1 MIRPTAAID
10 RLPPIVR
17 ATVYALLAAFFF
29 SGMSIFIR
37 QASFELHPT
46 VIVFFRNFLALA
58 CMVPWLMRAGV
69 GAMRTERIGMF
80 GLRSLLGLIGMTSG
94 FWAVTLIPIAQA
106 TALSFTSPIFA
117 TIGAAL
123 ILGEVVRL
131 RRWTAVIIGFWGA
144 MIVVVGNSGGVA
156 GLGAL
161 ELGVLLALL
170 NAFIMA
176 ANKLVLKSLTRT
188 ERPEAIVT
196 YMVLLLTPLSLVPA
210 LFFWEWPSLEGWLWL
225 ICLALAGTLG
235 HLCITRSF
243 QSAEVTVVL
252 PFDFA
257 RLPISA
263 ALAFLIFA
271 EIPTFWTVLG
281 GLVIFGATFYIARR
295 EAHLAK
301 QAEAEAAKAREATA
315 AGD

>member
-1 MIRPTAAID
+1 MTSPTVLID
-10 RLPPIVR
+10 RLPTVMR

-37 QASFELHPT
+37 LASEELHPT
-46 VIVFFRNFLALA
+46 VIVFFRNLLALA
-58 CMVPWLMRAGV
+58 WMIPWLMSSGL
-69 GAMRTERIGMF
+69 GAMRTERMGMF
-80 GLRSLLGLIGMTSG
+80 GLRAILGLIGMTSG

-123 ILGEVVRL
+123 ILGEVVRM
-131 RRWTAVIIGFWGA
+131 RRWTAILVGFWGA
-144 MIVVVGNSGGVA
+144 MIVVVGNAGGFG

-161 ELGVLLALL
+161 EIGVILALINSL
-170 NAFIMA
+170 IMA

-188 ERPEAIVT
+188 ESSEAIVT
-196 YMVLLLTPLSLVPA
+196 YRVLLLTPLSLVPA
-210 LFFWEWPSLEGWLWL
+210 LFYWEWPSLTGFFWLG
-225 ICLALAGTLG
+225 CLALAGTLG
-235 HLCITRSF
+235 HLCITRAF
-243 QSAEVTVVL
+243 KTAEVTVVL

-263 ALAFLIFA
+263 LLAFLIFA
-271 EIPTFWTVLG
+271 QVPTFWTVLG

-295 EAHLAK
+295 EAQLAK
-301 QAEAEAAKAREATA
+301 LGSR
-315 AGD
+315 

>member
-1 MIRPTAAID
+1 MISPSVMID
-10 RLPPIVR
+10 RLPPVMR

-29 SGMSIFIR
+29 SAMAIFIR

-46 VIVFFRNFLALA
+46 VIVFFRNILALIF
-58 CMVPWLMRAGV
+58 MVPWLMRAGI
-69 GAMRTERIGMF
+69 GAMRTQRIGMF
-80 GLRSLLGLIGMTSG
+80 GLRSLLGLVGMTSG
-94 FWAVTLIPIAQA
+94 FWAVTEIPIAQA

-123 ILGEVVRL
+123 VLREVVRL
-131 RRWTAVIIGFWGA
+131 RRWTAVVVGFCGA
-144 MIVVVGNSGGVA
+144 MIVVVGDGGGFA

-161 ELGVLLALL
+161 EFGVMLALL

-176 ANKLVLKSLTRT
+176 CNKLVLKSLTRT

-196 YMVLLLTPLSLVPA
+196 YMVLLLTPLSFVPA
-210 LFFWEWPSLEGWLWL
+210 TFFWSWPTTMGFFWLA
-225 ICLALAGTLG
+225 CLALAGTLG
-235 HLCITRSF
+235 HLCMTRAF
-243 QSAEVTVVL
+243 KSAEVTVVL

-257 RLPISA
+257 RLPIAA

-271 EIPTFWTVLG
+271 EVPTHWTVLG
-281 GLVIFGATFYIARR
+281 GLVIFAATFYIARR

-301 QAEAEAAKAREATA
+301 QRAAEAAA
-315 AGD
+315 AE

>member
-1 MIRPTAAID
+1 MTSPTVLID
-10 RLPPIVR
+10 RLPPVMR

-37 QASFELHPT
+37 LASEELHPT
-46 VIVFFRNFLALA
+46 VIVFFRNLLALA
-58 CMVPWLMRAGV
+58 WMIPWLMSSGL
-69 GAMRTERIGMF
+69 GAMRTQRMGMF
-80 GLRSLLGLIGMTSG
+80 GLRAILGLIGMTSG

-131 RRWTAVIIGFWGA
+131 RRWTAIIIGFWGA
-144 MIVVVGNSGGVA
+144 MIVVVGNAGGFG

-161 ELGVLLALL
+161 EIGVILALV
-170 NAFIMA
+170 NSVIMA

-188 ERPEAIVT
+188 ESAEAIVT

-210 LFFWEWPSLEGWLWL
+210 LFFWDWPSLIGFFWLG
-225 ICLALAGTLG
+225 CLALAGTLG
-235 HLCITRSF
+235 HLCITRAF
-243 QSAEVTVVL
+243 KAAEVTVVL

-263 ALAFLIFA
+263 LLALLIFSQV
-271 EIPTFWTVLG
+271 PTFWTILG
-281 GLVIFGATFYIARR
+281 GLVIFAATFYIARR
-295 EAHLAK
+295 EAQLAR
-301 QAEAEAAKAREATA
+301 ASAS
-315 AGD
+315 G